1 MGPPAPISVWC
12 TTVPSMPQSSPHQSL
27 DPLLQS
33 TMELTDQSTDMDT
46 DRSAINLLANHT
58 RENTEAQH
66 RARLSDPTLLL
77 LLMPP
82 TDFTVLMLLSPMEFT
97 PSTPQFTM
105 PSMLPQLL
113 LTLLQLLLTLCMLP
127 QLLPTLPQL
136 TMPQLRLTLMRF
148 LPTPTTTPLPMTTQ
162 SLPSTPRS
170 SPMEPATLPDLTPLL
185 FPMAESNTSSTL
197 PMVMMDMSLMSLMRE
212 PLSTQRLQH
221 QATRLPQLMP
231 QPKLTT
237 LKSKVPQRT
246 PTT

>member
-1 MGPPAPISVWC
+1 MG
-12 TTVPSMPQSSPHQSL
+12 
-27 DPLLQS
+27 
-33 TMELTDQSTDMDT
+33 
-46 DRSAINLLANHT
+46 LANHT

-113 LTLLQLLLTLCMLP
+113 LTLCMLP

-136 TMPQLRLTLMRF
+136 TMPQLLPMLPQLTMPQLRLTPMRF
-148 LPTPTTTPLPMTTQ
+148 LPTHTPTPLPMTTQ

-185 FPMAESNTSSTL
+185 FPMAESNTPSTL
-197 PMVMMDMSLMSLMRE
+197 PTVMMDMSLMSLMRE

-231 QPKLTT
+231 QPQLTT

>member
-1 MGPPAPISVWC
+1 MG
-12 TTVPSMPQSSPHQSL
+12 
-27 DPLLQS
+27 
-33 TMELTDQSTDMDT
+33 
-46 DRSAINLLANHT
+46 LANHT

-113 LTLLQLLLTLCMLP
+113 LTLCTLL
-127 QLLPTLPQL
+127 
-136 TMPQLRLTLMRF
+136 QLRLTLMRF
-148 LPTPTTTPLPMTTQ
+148 LPTPTPTPLPMTTQ

-197 PMVMMDMSLMSLMRE
+197 PTVMMDMLLMSLMRE

-231 QPKLTT
+231 QPQLTT

>member
-1 MGPPAPISVWC
+1 
-12 TTVPSMPQSSPHQSL
+12 
-27 DPLLQS
+27 
-33 TMELTDQSTDMDT
+33 
-46 DRSAINLLANHT
+46 
-58 RENTEAQH
+58 
-66 RARLSDPTLLL
+66 
-77 LLMPP
+77 MPP

-113 LTLLQLLLTLCMLP
+113 PM
-127 QLLPTLPQL
+127 LPQL
-136 TMPQLRLTLMRF
+136 TMPQLRLTPMRF
-148 LPTPTTTPLPMTTQ
+148 LPTPTPTPLPMTTQ

-185 FPMAESNTSSTL
+185 FPMAESNTLSTL

-231 QPKLTT
+231 QPQLTT

>member
-1 MGPPAPISVWC
+1 
-12 TTVPSMPQSSPHQSL
+12 MPQSSPHQSL

-58 RENTEAQH
+58 RENTEAQY

-113 LTLLQLLLTLCMLP
+113 LTLCTLLQLLPTLPQLTMP
-127 QLLPTLPQL
+127 QLLPMLPQL

-148 LPTPTTTPLPMTTQ
+148 LPTPTPTPLPMTTQ

-197 PMVMMDMSLMSLMRE
+197 LMVMMDMSLMSLMRE
-212 PLSTQRLQH
+212 PLSTQRLLH
-221 QATRLPQLMP
+221 QATRLPQLTP
-231 QPKLTT
+231 QPQLTT

>member
-1 MGPPAPISVWC
+1 
-12 TTVPSMPQSSPHQSL
+12 
-27 DPLLQS
+27 
-33 TMELTDQSTDMDT
+33 
-46 DRSAINLLANHT
+46 
-58 RENTEAQH
+58 
-66 RARLSDPTLLL
+66 
-77 LLMPP
+77 
-82 TDFTVLMLLSPMEFT
+82 MEFT

-113 LTLLQLLLTLCMLP
+113 LTLCTLP
-127 QLLPTLPQL
+127 QLLPMLPQL
-136 TMPQLRLTLMRF
+136 TMPQLRLTPMRF
-148 LPTPTTTPLPMTTQ
+148 LPTHTPTPLPMTTQ

-197 PMVMMDMSLMSLMRE
+197 PTVMMDMSLMSLMRE

-231 QPKLTT
+231 QPQLTT

>member
-1 MGPPAPISVWC
+1 MG
-12 TTVPSMPQSSPHQSL
+12 
-27 DPLLQS
+27 
-33 TMELTDQSTDMDT
+33 
-46 DRSAINLLANHT
+46 LANHT

-113 LTLLQLLLTLCMLP
+113 LM
-127 QLLPTLPQL
+127 LPQL
-136 TMPQLRLTLMRF
+136 TMPQLRLTPMRF
-148 LPTPTTTPLPMTTQ
+148 LPTHTPTPLPMTTQ

-197 PMVMMDMSLMSLMRE
+197 PTVMMDMSLMSLMRE

-231 QPKLTT
+231 QPQLTT

>member
-1 MGPPAPISVWC
+1 
-12 TTVPSMPQSSPHQSL
+12 MPQSSPHQSL

-82 TDFTVLMLLSPMEFT
+82 TDFTVLMLLSPMEFM

-105 PSMLPQLL
+105 LSMLPQLL
-113 LTLLQLLLTLCMLP
+113 LMLCMLLQLLLTPCTLLQLTRLP
-127 QLLPTLPQL
+127 QL
-136 TMPQLRLTLMRF
+136 RFTLMRF
-148 LPTPTTTPLPMTTQ
+148 LPTPTPTPLPMTTQ

-185 FPMAESNTSSTL
+185 FPMAESNTSSPL
-197 PMVMMDMSLMSLMRE
+197 PTVMMDMSLMSLMRE

-231 QPKLTT
+231 QPQLTT

>member
-66 RARLSDPTLLL
+66 RARLSDPMLLL

-97 PSTPQFTM
+97 PST
-105 PSMLPQLL
+105 
-113 LTLLQLLLTLCMLP
+113 
-127 QLLPTLPQL
+127 PQL

-231 QPKLTT
+231 QPQLTT